1 MIAML
6 FPSLKKRLISR
17 SVSAVAFL
25 STVNTLA
32 LSPRQLRWRATLCE
46 ASDFPR
52 QGKPTMVTTSGA
64 RSWHGC
70 RDDASSVALPMPAII
85 DVVPSRA
92 PSMMP
97 FLWFAGVA

>member
-46 ASDFPR
+46 ASDLPR
-52 QGKPTMVTTSGA
+52 QGSPTMVTTSGA

-70 RDDASSVALPMPAII
+70 REASSDALPMPAII
-85 DVVPSRA
+85 DVVPSRT
-92 PSMMP
+92 PSLMP
-97 FLWFAGVA
+97 FLWFAGVV